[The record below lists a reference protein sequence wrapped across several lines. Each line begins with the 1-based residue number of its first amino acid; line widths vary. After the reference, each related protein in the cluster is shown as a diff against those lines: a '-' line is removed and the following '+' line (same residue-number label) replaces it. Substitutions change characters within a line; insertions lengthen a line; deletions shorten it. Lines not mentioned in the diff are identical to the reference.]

1 VSGIKNKRLRHN
13 LFLASFT
20 CIYIYSIYK
29 AHKSENE
36 VLRIGAAGSLT
47 TLIGES
53 SFYFIDAINARSKIL
68 TNNVSFTSMLKKVLK
83 NEGVGGLFKG
93 YTACYYS
100 SIFYGYLY
108 FYMYKGIKCYMK
120 ESEMYQ
126 NSKSTSFRALIY
138 ASSSTIAEVISLLI
152 YYPYELVKIRL
163 LTKNDI
169 YKYESVSDAFVKI
182 VRKDGVRGL
191 YRGCVSFFFAFLG
204 QYTMQMTTYELLT
217 DGIIKEKGLDHYHEH
232 QNFYVIRSSVIS
244 GIIAG
249 FITNPLEVIVL
260 RK

>member
-1 VSGIKNKRLRHN
+1 
-13 LFLASFT
+13 
-20 CIYIYSIYK
+20 
-29 AHKSENE
+29 
-36 VLRIGAAGSLT
+36 
-47 TLIGES
+47 
-53 SFYFIDAINARSKIL
+53 
-68 TNNVSFTSMLKKVLK
+68 
-83 NEGVGGLFKG
+83 
-93 YTACYYS
+93 
-100 SIFYGYLY
+100 
-108 FYMYKGIKCYMK
+108 MYKGIKCYMK

-217 DGIIKEKGLDHYHEH
+217 DGIIK
-232 QNFYVIRSSVIS
+232 
-244 GIIAG
+244 
-249 FITNPLEVIVL
+249 
-260 RK
+260 